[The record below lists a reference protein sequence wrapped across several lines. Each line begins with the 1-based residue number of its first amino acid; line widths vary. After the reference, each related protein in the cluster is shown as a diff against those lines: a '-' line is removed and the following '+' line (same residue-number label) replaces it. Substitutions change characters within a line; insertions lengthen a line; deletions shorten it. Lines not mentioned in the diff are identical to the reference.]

1 MLSQLD
7 LFLAGSCN
15 RVVVVVVGNF
25 EVHDRLI
32 ARFDNSEKAF
42 GEFVIV

>member
-7 LFLAGSCN
+7 LVLADSCN
-15 RVVVVVVGNF
+15 RVVVVDNF
-25 EVHDRLI
+25 EVRDTLI